1 MRENRLVGAPEDRIR
16 VGAVGDGA
24 RETEE
29 ERAGRG
35 RENKGEISQQCLIYS
50 NRKRALRP
58 TACAP
63 TPLFIFMPYIDLRML
78 MLIDRF
84 SKNFHSTFS

>member
-1 MRENRLVGAPEDRIR
+1 MRENRLVEAPEDRIR
-16 VGAVGDGA
+16 VGAVGDGV

-50 NRKRALRP
+50 NRKRA
-58 TACAP
+58 
-63 TPLFIFMPYIDLRML
+63 
-78 MLIDRF
+78 
-84 SKNFHSTFS
+84 